1 MPGSSL
7 TMWGMASFT
16 RAQGPHLPADYMQS
30 IEQIDPQ
37 IIARTLDEG
46 AGTEHIELLD
56 VLYELMERQLY
67 PHKDELNDDEHT
79 EVAWALEDGAY
90 SVTRIRHDSPLYRA
104 LFQRFN
110 GNGRA
115 LTDALAP
122 SIIDELSGDLYV
134 LASPEAL
141 TQRLTEILERPPL
154 VIPRLL
160 IAGAQRMHTDPT
172 HSHSVTKNAA
182 SSFGIS
188 RHVNA
193 WFQWHPKAADR

>member
-1 MPGSSL
+1 
-7 TMWGMASFT
+7 
-16 RAQGPHLPADYMQS
+16 MQS
-30 IEQIDPQ
+30 IEQIDPRL
-37 IIARTLDEG
+37 IARTLDEG

-56 VLYELMERQLY
+56 VLYDLMERQLY

-122 SIIDELSGDLYV
+122 AIIDELSSDLYV
-134 LASPEAL
+134 LASSEVL
-141 TQRLTEILERPPL
+141 TQQLAAILE
-154 VIPRLL
+154 
-160 IAGAQRMHTDPT
+160 
-172 HSHSVTKNAA
+172 
-182 SSFGIS
+182 
-188 RHVNA
+188 
-193 WFQWHPKAADR
+193 

>member
-1 MPGSSL
+1 
-7 TMWGMASFT
+7 
-16 RAQGPHLPADYMQS
+16 MQS
-30 IEQIDPQ
+30 IEQIAPQ

-67 PHKDELNDDEHT
+67 PHNDALNDDEHT

-122 SIIDELSGDLYV
+122 AIIDELSSDLYV
-134 LASPEAL
+134 LASSEVL
-141 TQRLTEILERPPL
+141 TQQLAAILE
-154 VIPRLL
+154 
-160 IAGAQRMHTDPT
+160 
-172 HSHSVTKNAA
+172 
-182 SSFGIS
+182 
-188 RHVNA
+188 
-193 WFQWHPKAADR
+193 

>member
-1 MPGSSL
+1 
-7 TMWGMASFT
+7 MWGMASFT

-30 IEQIDPQ
+30 IEQIDPRL
-37 IIARTLDEG
+37 IARTLDEG
-46 AGTEHIELLD
+46 ASTDRIDLLD

-90 SVTRIRHDSPLYRA
+90 AVTRIQHDSPLYRA

-122 SIIDELSGDLYV
+122 AIIDELSSDLYV
-134 LASPEAL
+134 LASSEVL
-141 TQRLTEILERPPL
+141 TQQLAAILE
-154 VIPRLL
+154 
-160 IAGAQRMHTDPT
+160 
-172 HSHSVTKNAA
+172 
-182 SSFGIS
+182 
-188 RHVNA
+188 
-193 WFQWHPKAADR
+193 

>member
-1 MPGSSL
+1 M
-7 TMWGMASFT
+7 
-16 RAQGPHLPADYMQS
+16 RS

-46 AGTEHIELLD
+46 AGAEHIELLD

-67 PHKDELNDDEHT
+67 PYKDELDDDEHT

-90 SVTRIRHDSPLYRA
+90 AVTRIRHDSPLYRA

-122 SIIDELSGDLYV
+122 AIIDELSSDLYV
-134 LASPEAL
+134 LVSSEVL
-141 TQRLTEILERPPL
+141 TQQLAAILE
-154 VIPRLL
+154 
-160 IAGAQRMHTDPT
+160 
-172 HSHSVTKNAA
+172 
-182 SSFGIS
+182 
-188 RHVNA
+188 
-193 WFQWHPKAADR
+193 

>member
-1 MPGSSL
+1 
-7 TMWGMASFT
+7 MWGMASFT
-16 RAQGPHLPADYMQS
+16 RAQGPHLPTDYMQS

-67 PHKDELNDDEHT
+67 PHKDKLDDDEHT

-90 SVTRIRHDSPLYRA
+90 AVTRIRHDSPLYRA
-104 LFQRFN
+104 LFQRFD

-134 LASPEAL
+134 IASPEAL
-141 TQRLTEILERPPL
+141 TQRLTEILE
-154 VIPRLL
+154 
-160 IAGAQRMHTDPT
+160 
-172 HSHSVTKNAA
+172 
-182 SSFGIS
+182 
-188 RHVNA
+188 
-193 WFQWHPKAADR
+193 